1 MSTTDT
7 LERPGTEMVP
17 TQKTR
22 PYGAIVSGALL
33 VVVGGLWLL
42 DAIDVLDLRAAM
54 VLPVVLAVIG
64 LALIIGA
71 FDGPHTGLV
80 VAGVFV
86 NIAVLAVAAAPPD
99 AFHGGIGERDIRV
112 TDQANLAPRYDV
124 GVGEMRLDLGDLDM
138 TYSDAVD
145 VTVGAGD
152 LTILLPPD
160 VPVDIDAS
168 VGAGQVN
175 LLGETSDGLSVNR
188 TYTSDGFESAAVRL
202 TLDLDVAA
210 GNIRVDR

>member
-1 MSTTDT
+1 
-7 LERPGTEMVP
+7 
-17 TQKTR
+17 
-22 PYGAIVSGALL
+22 

-42 DAIDVLDLRAAM
+42 DAIDLLDLRAAM
-54 VLPVVLAVIG
+54 VLPIVLAIMG

-71 FDGPHTGLV
+71 FDRPHTGLV

-86 NIAVLAVAAAPPD
+86 SIAVLAVAAAPPD

-112 TDQANLAPRYDV
+112 TDQGNLAARYDV
-124 GVGEMRLDLGDLDM
+124 GVGELRLDLGDLVM
-138 TYSDAVD
+138 TQSDAID

-152 LTILLPPD
+152 LTIFLPAG

-168 VGAGQVN
+168 VGAGQVD

-188 TYTSDGFESAAVRL
+188 TYTSDGFDAATVRL

-210 GNIRVDR
+210 GNIRVER

>member
-1 MSTTDT
+1 VVT
-7 LERPGTEMVP
+7 
-17 TQKTR
+17 
-22 PYGAIVSGALL
+22 GALL

-42 DAIDVLDLRAAM
+42 DAIDVLELRAAM

-86 NIAVLAVAAAPPD
+86 SIAVLAAAAAPPD

-112 TDQANLAPRYDV
+112 TDQANLAPSYDV
-124 GVGEMRLDLGDLDM
+124 GIGEMRLDLGDLEM
-138 TYSDAVD
+138 TQSDAVD